1 MGGRHEQWICSVLTS
16 DDAGT
21 TRIGRGFY
29 VRAGRSSSSSPPG
42 MSAKAER
49 RFRALGAVVVKL
61 LMEKTLAEFA
71 HRRKWGTG

>member
-1 MGGRHEQWICSVLTS
+1 MVDGIQTS
-16 DDAGT
+16 DDVGT

-29 VRAGRSSSSSPPG
+29 VRAGRSSSSPPG

-61 LMEKTLAEFA
+61 LIPETLAEFA
-71 HRRKWGTG
+71 HRRKGRG